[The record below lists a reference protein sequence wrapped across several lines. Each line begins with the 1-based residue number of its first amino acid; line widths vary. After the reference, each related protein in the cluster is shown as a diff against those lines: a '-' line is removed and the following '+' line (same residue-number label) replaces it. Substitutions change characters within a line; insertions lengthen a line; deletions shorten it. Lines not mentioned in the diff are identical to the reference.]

1 MASWTFS
8 HLESGLVRLA
18 SDAGHVLDMHP
29 TALLQMTASEL
40 LAMLERRV
48 AEVVEHH
55 DAPAAPQ
62 ATAVSS
68 DAPVEASSDSGE

>member
-18 SDAGHVLDMHP
+18 SDAGHILDMHP
-29 TALLQMTASEL
+29 AALLQMTASEL
-40 LAMLERRV
+40 LAMLERRA

-55 DAPAAPQ
+55 EASGAAE
-62 ATAVSS
+62 A
-68 DAPVEASSDSGE
+68 APVEASSDSGE

>member
-29 TALLQMTASEL
+29 AALLQMTASEL

-48 AEVVEHH
+48 AEVIE
-55 DAPAAPQ
+55 APAVPAAQ
-62 ATAVSS
+62 TDEA
-68 DAPVEASSDSGE
+68 APVEAPSDSGE